1 MSRGCFIVFE
11 GIDGSGKSEQYGRLT
26 EKLRKDY
33 DVLITSEPTKGMPIG
48 NLIRQVLYGEEET
61 TEEALALLFAA
72 DRVDHTERK
81 IKPALEEGKIVIS
94 DRYVYSSLA
103 YQSKGMNKELEL
115 DWVKTINRFAIKP
128 DVVVFLDIT
137 PEEGQKRLVDG
148 QIRVKDHTYFEDIV
162 KQEKIRSVYYRLF
175 NIEKGDLWGFV
186 KEGKKKKEVELSNVN
201 DTIVLRIDGSLSKDR
216 IHRIINKNIIK
227 ILREKRIEKLKK
239 ESNFDNKSLTQFTG
253 N

>member
-33 DVLITSEPTKGMPIG
+33 NVFITSEPTKGMPIG

-81 IKPALEEGKIVIS
+81 IKPALEEGKIIIS

-103 YQSKGMNKELEL
+103 YQSKGMNKELDL
-115 DWVKTINRFAIKP
+115 DWVKTINRFAITP

-175 NIEKGDLWGFV
+175 NIETGDLWGFV
-186 KEGKKKKEVELSNVN
+186 NEGKKKKEVEISNVN

-227 ILREKRIEKLKK
+227 ILREKRIEKIKK
-239 ESNFDNKSLTQFTG
+239 ASNFNNKSLTQFTEK
-253 N
+253 